1 MVTSVP
7 QAQVF
12 QSWYE
17 AVVLGNPVSAWI
29 QTGVTVV
36 IGMTAL
42 IILRHVVAVRLR
54 KWAETTT
61 RKWDN
66 AIANALVDIRVWLL
80 FPAVLYLAA
89 GPLVL
94 SPQVSGLLRV
104 LAVVG
109 IAAQLLLTSRLVVDA
124 VLRVILTKATDTP
137 SDTAAGSIVVLRFI
151 AMLVVWSLIILM
163 ALNNLNVEITPII
176 AGLGVGGIAVALAV
190 QSILSDLFASLSIL
204 LDKPFVVGDF
214 IIVGDKLGTV
224 EQIGIKTT
232 RVRALSGEQLVFANS
247 DLLNS
252 RIQNFKRMQE
262 RRVVFTIGVVYETP
276 LEKLKMIPRIIR
288 EAVEHNDVARFDRC
302 HFKAF
307 AAFSLEFET
316 VYFVKVPDFNRYMD
330 VQQAINLEL
339 FDRFGREGVSFAYP
353 TALHIVRPAAPLPV
367 QVTGAVPVKASAD

>member
-1 MVTSVP
+1 MMTAAP
-7 QAQVF
+7 QAQAA
-12 QSWYE
+12 QTWYQ
-17 AVVLGNPVSAWI
+17 VDVLGNPIGAWI
-29 QTGVTVV
+29 QAGVTVV
-36 IGMTAL
+36 VGMTAL
-42 IILRHVVAVRLR
+42 IIFRHVVAVRLR
-54 KWAETTT
+54 RWAETTT

-80 FPAVLYLAA
+80 FPAVLYLAS

-94 SPQVSGLLRV
+94 PTQVSGLLRV
-104 LAVVG
+104 LAVLG
-109 IAAQLLLTSRLVVDA
+109 IAAQLLRTSRLVVDA
-124 VLRVILTKATDTP
+124 VLRLLLTRASDTP
-137 SDTAAGSIVVLRFI
+137 SDAVAGSVVVLRFI
-151 AMLVVWSLIILM
+151 ALLVVWSLIILM
-163 ALNNLNVEITPII
+163 ALSNLNIQITPII

-214 IIVGDKLGTV
+214 IIVDDKLGTV

-276 LEKLKMIPRIIR
+276 LEKLQVIPRIIR

-302 HFKAF
+302 HFKAYG
-307 AAFSLEFET
+307 AYALEFET
-316 VYFVKVPDFNRYMD
+316 VYYVKVPDFNRYMD

-339 FDRFGREGVSFAYP
+339 FERFGKEGVSFAYP

-367 QVTGAVPVKASAD
+367 QVTGAISG